1 MMSRQFTLE
10 EVLQLWIDEW
20 SNEIWH
26 ILDQAKRE
34 YKYEVLVNETISKK
48 YYSINLT
55 TQKFKTVDSSD
66 LYILSE
72 YDSTMENLDDDILNL
87 EIF

>member
-1 MMSRQFTLE
+1 MSRQFTLE

>member
-1 MMSRQFTLE
+1 MSRQFTLE

-72 YDSTMENLDDDILNL
+72 YDTTMENLDDDILNL